1 MSSPAL
7 VKCGLLSL
15 PDELLLDIVK
25 LATTSTDHLRIHPW
39 VPRPPLD
46 EPSFKPS
53 QSFRTIESPVYA
65 AAVSIAGVCR
75 RLNQIVIPIL
85 YRELHVGFQDI
96 AKREKFPPYRSNS
109 RCHWH
114 HHHHDAAPC
123 DVPHELTYRRSFLL
137 QRTLNEKHSL
147 RRFCRVLHISMDLEE
162 NHNGLRCH
170 HIAARANDLISC
182 LVHTQRLTIVYTG
195 KPDGTQELEPRPDE
209 SPSPAGI
216 RIKAVL
222 DRGTG
227 GRTSRQLNVTCD
239 DMASLRW
246 LASSS
251 MMSKE
256 DQGEADPR
264 KGLENDP
271 VATIFRRVMPDF
283 ASILTSLSIA
293 DFEVPEQDS
302 LRDFLRIPECLQ
314 HFSLLG
320 CENWRDQTQNNWS
333 LELFFSM
340 LKPQQTSLK
349 TINLQHVSNF
359 GQPGFGGVDL
369 SSFTSLESLY
379 LYHSD
384 TGITEEA
391 VEAILQAP
399 RLRTCT
405 WNLESDD
412 QQCSEMM
419 NDFGP
424 QDQKAFVR
432 KLGMKATAR
441 RHPLGHIHIIFRPD
455 PGFFS
460 THNCPD
466 EYPWDRMNHLGDEL
480 GVRVTYDEP
489 TISREEYDRTLGE
502 RDRIRKEKRRG
513 NGKGVW

>member
-7 VKCGLLSL
+7 VKSGLLSL

-25 LATTSTDHLRIHPW
+25 LATTSTDHFRIHPW
-39 VPRPPLD
+39 APRPPLD
-46 EPSFKPS
+46 EPSFNPS
-53 QSFRTIESPVYA
+53 QSLRTIESPVHA

-75 RLNQIVIPIL
+75 RLNQIVTPIL
-85 YRELHVGFQDI
+85 YRELHVGFQDTI
-96 AKREKFPPYRSNS
+96 AKTTKFTPYWSNS
-109 RCHWH
+109 KCHWYHYH
-114 HHHHDAAPC
+114 HATPC
-123 DVPHELTYRRSFLL
+123 DVPHELTYWRSFLL

-147 RRFCRVLHISMDLEE
+147 RRFCRLLHISMDLEE

-170 HIAARANDLISC
+170 IAARANDLLSS
-182 LVHTQRLTIVYTG
+182 LAHTRHLTIVYTG
-195 KPDGTQELEPRPDE
+195 KPDGTQELEPHLDE
-209 SPSPAGI
+209 GPSPSPI

-227 GRTSRQLNVTCD
+227 GRTSRQLTVACC

-256 DQGEADPR
+256 DQGRANPR
-264 KGLENDP
+264 KGLKNDP
-271 VATIFRRVMPDF
+271 VAPILRGVMPDF
-283 ASILTSLSIA
+283 ASILTALSVS
-293 DFEVPEQDS
+293 DFQVPEQDS

-314 HFSLLG
+314 HLSLLG

-333 LELFFSM
+333 LGVFFSM
-340 LKPQQTSLK
+340 LKPQQTTLK

-384 TGITEEA
+384 TGVTEEA
-391 VEAILQAP
+391 VEGILQAS
-399 RLRTCT
+399 RLRTFT

-419 NDFGP
+419 NDFRP
-424 QDQKAFVR
+424 QYQEAFLR
-432 KLGMKATAR
+432 ELGTKATAR

-455 PGFFS
+455 PGFLS

-466 EYPWDRMNHLGDEL
+466 EYPWDRMNRLGDEL
-480 GVRVTYDEP
+480 GIRVTYDEP
-489 TISREEYDRTLGE
+489 TISREEFDRTLGE
-502 RDRIRKEKRRG
+502 REGIKKEKRRR